1 MRLLEFVTA
10 RNEVEADSYTTSVS
24 LQVKERRTWLT
35 NGANVIEG
43 RVWQHAEVVI
53 EAKHLEW
60 DRENETGTVRRV
72 A

>member
-1 MRLLEFVTA
+1 MRLLEFVTS
-10 RNEVEADSYTTSVS
+10 RNAMETDSYTTSAS
-24 LQVKERRTWLT
+24 LLVKERRTWLT

>member
-1 MRLLEFVTA
+1 MRLLEFVTS
-10 RNEVEADSYTTSVS
+10 RNEEDADSYASS
-24 LQVKERRTWLT
+24 ASRQVKERRTWIT
-35 NGANVIEG
+35 SGACVIEG

-60 DRENETGTVRRV
+60 DRENESGVVRRV